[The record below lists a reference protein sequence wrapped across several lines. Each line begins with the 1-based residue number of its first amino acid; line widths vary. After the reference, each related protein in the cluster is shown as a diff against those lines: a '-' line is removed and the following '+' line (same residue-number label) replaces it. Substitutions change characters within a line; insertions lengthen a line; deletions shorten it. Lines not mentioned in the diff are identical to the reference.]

1 MKRWLWRACA
11 VAVGLLGLNCTDSTG
26 PRSFAGRL
34 AFAPAFASS
43 TAGIVDFDRARITV
57 VQAAPPNAEVLDTI
71 VAIPPTADS
80 IDLSLSIP
88 MSSSKEDMLLYL
100 RLVNAAGD
108 TVFQNSPY
116 PQQVTVTTGGVPTIV
131 AAPIV
136 YVGVGYDAVAVTIAT
151 PDTSVL
157 FGDTLRLTATAWN
170 AQGKPIPGTPVAWR
184 SLDSLRVKVPDAA
197 VAIVVG
203 GTQRGPA
210 KIIAELLTGQAD
222 TIVVTAVP
230 LPAQPKLQLSL
241 QSSTPNV
248 GQKYLLFVQPL
259 DSLGTS
265 RAVSTPLTIT
275 LVSSD
280 PAHTTFDSA
289 TITIPTNGNIVQT
302 GVTFTQAG
310 SYTIT
315 GSATGYASD
324 NVSATASGALVQMSG
339 TNFVP
344 QTVTINAGQYVTW
357 RNLDPVSHT
366 TTEDS
371 GPIWNSGLIAT
382 GNTYQRLFGTA
393 GTFTYHC
400 TVHPGMTGTVIV
412 QP

>member
-1 MKRWLWRACA
+1 VVSHTVSDPA
-11 VAVGLLGLNCTDSTG
+11 VAVGDSTSHTI
-26 PRSFAGRL
+26 PAGQDHRNFGFRGL
-34 AFAPAFASS
+34 KAGAVSAIFTAPGYKPD
-43 TAGIVDFDRARITV
+43 TTVITV
-57 VQAAPPNAEVLDTI
+57 DTAQLGFGAVPATLGVNQTAQMYVQVPFTNESPI
-71 VAIPPTADS
+71 VVTLGTSPAGVISVPPT
-80 IDLSLSIP
+80 
-88 MSSSKEDMLLYL
+88 
-100 RLVNAAGD
+100 
-108 TVFQNSPY
+108 
-116 PQQVTVTTGGVPTIV
+116 
-131 AAPIV
+131 
-136 YVGVGYDAVAVTIAT
+136 VTIPARAGYVYFAVNGVANGT
-151 PDTSVL
+151 AHV
-157 FGDTLRLTATAWN
+157 TATAQL
-170 AQGKPIPGTPVAWR
+170 AKPGT
-184 SLDSLRVKVPDAA
+184 STD
-197 VAIVVG
+197 IVVG
-203 GTQRGPA
+203 
-210 KIIAELLTGQAD
+210 
-222 TIVVTAVP
+222 
-230 LPAQPKLQLSL
+230 QPKLQLSL